1 MPFLPMNLTNL
12 EQLDDGRVAAAFI
25 REIKR
30 VADDMMDRPGDANK
44 RTVALEFTLTPV
56 VDDAGS
62 CDGARG
68 EFQIKSKVPNRKSKT
83 YGFDVRKNGVL
94 AFSVESPTDPDQTTL
109 DDMGSDGKVRRNR
122 GE

>member
-1 MPFLPMNLTNL
+1 MAFLPLNLSTL
-12 EQLDDGRVAAAFI
+12 EELDDGRVAAAFV

-56 VDDAGS
+56 IDDAGL

-83 YGFDVRKNGVL
+83 NGFDVRKNGVL
-94 AFSVESPTDPDQTTL
+94 AFSVESPTNPDQTTL
-109 DDMGSDGKVRRNR
+109 DEMDETGKVNRNR
-122 GE
+122 K